1 MDPRSV
7 SYSGVSVSPVDL
19 GASLAELY
27 PILTRRRQGSGLL
40 ETLGPDGPSVLAW
53 DPAVTVHLGPLSVL
67 VRSDPRVALGGVP
80 RTRAQVPA
88 FLDRLV
94 GRFRVER
101 PEDGSVVPAFL
112 GGLLGFVGYEWAA
125 SQEGPDSARLSG
137 FPDMW
142 FGLFDR
148 AVVRTPGGASQVIV
162 VPSIRGADP
171 AATRRQVVSASA
183 HAHAIRGAALSV
195 QRFTTSWTRA
205 DFEGAVREVRRRIR
219 LGEVYQVNLAL
230 QLRALGID
238 PWQLYLD
245 LRERNPSPF
254 AGFLEGGGVALASA
268 SPERVLRVSGTSAGP
283 RSVETRPIA
292 GTRPRDSGARDALN
306 ERALRRSPKERAE
319 HTMLV
324 DLSRNDLGRVC
335 SLGTVE
341 VDEWLTVERYS
352 HVMHLVSNVRGCLP
366 PHVGIP
372 KLFQALLPGGSV
384 TGTPKIRATEIIAEL
399 EPVPRGPFTGSMG
412 YVSLDGQ
419 MDFNLL
425 IRSAFFPRSGGE
437 ALVCAGAGIVQDSRP
452 EREWKEVQAK
462 AAVLLEAASGTP
474 SRGFGWSPPRRYA
487 SWKPPAPSH
496 HHARRNVLL
505 IDNYDSFTYN
515 LAQYLSMLG
524 ARVRVARNDAEALGT
539 LRSWNPTHVVL
550 SPGPG
555 RPEESGVTVP
565 AVRAFEG
572 TPLLGVCLGHQ
583 AIVEAYGG
591 SIGTARLP
599 IHGKSSTIHCVGGA
613 GGVGILQDLAPSF
626 QAARYHSLVARTVPD
641 ELRVTATTA
650 DGEVM
655 AVQHREFPTYGVQ
668 FHPESLR
675 TERGMTIL
683 DRFLGEETR
692 HG

>member
-1 MDPRSV
+1 MLRS
-7 SYSGVSVSPVDL
+7 
-19 GASLAELY
+19 SLAELY
-27 PILTRRRQGSGLL
+27 PLLTPHGQGSGLL
-40 ETLGPDGPSVLAW
+40 ETLGPDGMSILAW
-53 DPAVTVHLGPLSVL
+53 DPAVTVHVGSRSVR
-67 VRSDPRVALGGVP
+67 VRSDPHVALGGVP
-80 RTRAQVPA
+80 RTRAQVPE

-94 GRFRVER
+94 RRFRVER
-101 PEDGSVVPAFL
+101 PAEGRAVPAFL
-112 GGLLGFVGYEWAA
+112 GGLVGFVGYEWAA

-148 AVVRTPGGASQVIV
+148 AVVRMPEGASQVIV
-162 VPSIRGADP
+162 VPSVRGADP
-171 AATRRQVVSASA
+171 DATLTQVARASAHA
-183 HAHAIRGAALSV
+183 HAHAIRGAARAGG
-195 QRFTTSWTRA
+195 RFTASWTRA

-219 LGEVYQVNLAL
+219 SGDVYQVNLAL

-268 SPERVLRVSGTSAGP
+268 SPERVLRVLRTSTGP

-292 GTRPRDSGARDALN
+292 GTRPRDRGAQDSRN

-335 SLGTVE
+335 SPGSVE

-352 HVMHLVSNVRGCLP
+352 HVMHLVSNVRGRLP
-366 PHVGIP
+366 PDVGIAA
-372 KLFQALLPGGSV
+372 LFQALLPGGSV

-412 YVSLDGQ
+412 YVSLEGQ

-437 ALVCAGAGIVQDSRP
+437 ALVYAGAGIVQDSRP

-474 SRGFGWSPPRRYA
+474 SRGFRWSPPHRYA

-599 IHGKSSTIHCVGGA
+599 IHGKSTTIHCVGGS

-626 QAARYHSLVARTVPD
+626 QAARYHSLVARAVPAA
-641 ELRVTATTA
+641 LRVTATTA

-692 HG
+692 HA